1 MICFKDQNT
10 KASCRK
16 VQLQMQCYKWDT
28 INNFGINHLP
38 PRLFN
43 FISYFTILFKWEMH
57 PSRKFI
63 LTTVQSAQTM
73 SLKCFELVRLAHE
86 QCSAGFFLPLPS
98 HIILFILP
106 AEHYSFYRPNTLFVC
121 KMVLNHGSIVLS
133 QKLVSKTLMD
143 RWWYYIQTWNE

>member
-73 SLKCFELVRLAHE
+73 SLKCFVQDGVESWVH
-86 QCSAGFFLPLPS
+86 S
-98 HIILFILP
+98 FIT
-106 AEHYSFYRPNTLFVC
+106 ETC
-121 KMVLNHGSIVLS
+121 KQNSDGQMMVLYPN
-133 QKLVSKTLMD
+133 M
-143 RWWYYIQTWNE
+143 E